1 MGYIIAYLLFAVAVD
16 LLLEL
21 VAPKSSRPPSI
32 ASHRRLWNDSL
43 FDCRSR
49 VFSMDGGTFRRSC
62 SLSGPVETSLAG
74 KSIKMKPEY
83 CKATS

>member
-21 VAPKSSRPPSI
+21 VGPERHGNTTI
-32 ASHRRLWNDSL
+32 AIHRRLWNDSL

-49 VFSMDGGTFRRSC
+49 GYLTDSVTTRRTH
-62 SLSGPVETSLAG
+62 P
-74 KSIKMKPEY
+74 
-83 CKATS
+83 